1 MPIMFTMK
9 AAVAAA
15 AVAVVAATAVTASAA
30 TEPVSN
36 PRILVHY
43 DLAAGQQPENVA
55 LEPDGNLDVTLST
68 AGQVERVSPT
78 GQRQLLANLPAPSD
92 GGVNTP
98 VLGFSLATGLVRTA
112 DGTLYIGY
120 AAGHDDLT
128 GIWRVRPGGTP
139 TRIVALT
146 AASFPNG
153 MALDERTGNLYIADS
168 TRETIWRVPITG
180 GTPNVWLS
188 GPELNRS
195 NLLGPNGLRIHNG
208 AIWLSNSDQGTLL
221 RVPVDGNGRAG
232 AVETKATGLTFPD
245 DFAFIDHTDK
255 IIVALNIANE
265 VALVQPNGSHT
276 IVLTGADGLEGP
288 TAIAIRQGELYV
300 LSAAFLLQKDP
311 NILVADLATRG
322 LIDQEE
328 PDTGDRSD
336 SSPTP
341 PDTNHQALHQR
352 RH

>member
-1 MPIMFTMK
+1 M
-9 AAVAAA
+9 AARTTKEINGHINFLARASGRQREIAIRLSVG
-15 AVAVVAATAVTASAA
+15 AT
-30 TEPVSN
+30 
-36 PRILVHY
+36 RRRL
-43 DLAAGQQPENVA
+43 LQ
-55 LEPDGNLDVTLST
+55 
-68 AGQVERVSPT
+68 
-78 GQRQLLANLPAPSD
+78 QLLTESVLLSLAGGALGTILSFWTFDAFYRWTFSILPADVHVLTLNLSPD
-92 GGVNTP
+92 VR

-139 TRIVALT
+139 TRIVPLT

-153 MALDERTGNLYIADS
+153 MALDERTGTLYIADS

-180 GTPNVWLS
+180 GTPTVWLS
-188 GPELNRS
+188 GPELKRS

-221 RVPVDGNGRAG
+221 RVPIEGNGRAG
-232 AVETKATGLTFPD
+232 AVETKATSLTVFPD
-245 DFAFIDHTDK
+245 DFAFIGHTDK

-300 LSAAFLLQKDP
+300 LSAAFLLKKDP
-311 NILVADLATRG
+311 NILVADLATG
-322 LIDQEE
+322 
-328 PDTGDRSD
+328 
-336 SSPTP
+336 
-341 PDTNHQALHQR
+341 H
-352 RH
+352 

>member
-68 AGQVERVSPT
+68 AGQVERVTPT
-78 GQRQLLANLPAPSD
+78 GQRQLLATLPAPSD

-98 VLGFSLATGLVRTA
+98 VLGHSLATGLVRTA

-139 TRIVALT
+139 TRIVPLT

-153 MALDERTGNLYIADS
+153 MALDERTGTLYIADS

-180 GTPNVWLS
+180 GTPTAWLS
-188 GPELNRS
+188 GPELKRS
-195 NLLGPNGLRIHNG
+195 NGLGPNGLRIHN
-208 AIWLSNSDQGTLL
+208 AAVWLSNSDQGTLL
-221 RVPVDGNGRAG
+221 RVPVEGNGHAG
-232 AVETKATGLTFPD
+232 AVETKATGLIFPD
-245 DFAFIDHTDK
+245 DFTFIGHTDK
-255 IIVALNIANE
+255 IIVALNLANE
-265 VALVQPNGSHT
+265 VALVQPNGSDT

-288 TAIAIRQGELYV
+288 TSIAIRQGELYV
-300 LSAAFLLQKDP
+300 LSAAFVLQKDP
-311 NILVADLATRG
+311 NILVADLAAG
-322 LIDQEE
+322 
-328 PDTGDRSD
+328 
-336 SSPTP
+336 
-341 PDTNHQALHQR
+341 H
-352 RH
+352 

>member
-36 PRILVHY
+36 PRILIHY
-43 DLAAGQQPENVA
+43 DLASGQQPENVA
-55 LEPDGNLDVTLST
+55 LEPDGNLDVVLSI
-68 AGQVERVSPT
+68 AGQVERVTPA
-78 GQRQLLANLPAPSD
+78 GQRQLLATLPAPSD

-98 VLGFSLATGLVRTA
+98 ILGHSLATGLVRTA

-139 TRIVALT
+139 TRIVPLT
-146 AASFPNG
+146 AGSFPNG
-153 MALDERTGNLYIADS
+153 MALDERTGTLYIADS

-180 GTPNVWLS
+180 GTPTAWLS
-188 GPELNRS
+188 GPELKRS
-195 NLLGPNGLRIHNG
+195 TGLGPNGLRIHN
-208 AIWLSNSDQGTLL
+208 AAVWLSNSDQGTLL
-221 RVPVDGNGRAG
+221 RVPVEGNGRAG
-232 AVETKATGLTFPD
+232 AVETKATGLPFFPD
-245 DFAFIDHTDK
+245 DFAFIGHTDK
-255 IIVALNIANE
+255 IIVALNLANE

-288 TAIAIRQGELYV
+288 TAIAIRHGELYV

-311 NILVADLATRG
+311 NILVADLD
-322 LIDQEE
+322 LEE
-328 PDTGDRSD
+328 PDTGD
-336 SSPTP
+336 
-341 PDTNHQALHQR
+341 
-352 RH
+352 

>member
-36 PRILVHY
+36 PRILVRY

-55 LEPDGNLDVTLST
+55 LEPDGNLDVTLSI
-68 AGQVERVSPT
+68 AGQVERVTPT
-78 GQRQLLANLPAPSD
+78 GQRQLLATLPAPSD

-98 VLGFSLATGLVRTA
+98 VLGHSLATGLVRTA

-139 TRIVALT
+139 TRIAPLT

-153 MALDERTGNLYIADS
+153 MALDERTGTLYIADS

-180 GTPNVWLS
+180 GTPTAWLS
-188 GPELNRS
+188 GPELKRS
-195 NLLGPNGLRIHNG
+195 TGLGPNGLRIHN
-208 AIWLSNSDQGTLL
+208 AAVWLSNSDQGTLL
-221 RVPVDGNGRAG
+221 RVPIEGNGRAG
-232 AVETKATGLTFPD
+232 AVETKATGLPFFPD
-245 DFAFIDHTDK
+245 DFAFIGHTDK
-255 IIVALNIANE
+255 IIVALNVANE
-265 VALVQPNGSHT
+265 VALVQPNGSYT
-276 IVLTGADGLEGP
+276 IVLTGTDGLEGP
-288 TAIAIRQGELYV
+288 TAVAIRQGKLYV
-300 LSAAFLLQKDP
+300 LSAAFILKDP
-311 NILVADLATRG
+311 NILVADLATG
-322 LIDQEE
+322 
-328 PDTGDRSD
+328 
-336 SSPTP
+336 
-341 PDTNHQALHQR
+341 H
-352 RH
+352 

>member
-36 PRILVHY
+36 PRILVRY

-55 LEPDGNLDVTLST
+55 LEPDGNLDVTLSI
-68 AGQVERVSPT
+68 AGQVERVTPT
-78 GQRQLLANLPAPSD
+78 GQRQLLATLPAPSD

-98 VLGFSLATGLVRTA
+98 VLGHSLATGLVRTA

-139 TRIVALT
+139 TRIVPLT

-153 MALDERTGNLYIADS
+153 MALDERTGTLYIADS

-180 GTPNVWLS
+180 GTPTAWLS
-188 GPELNRS
+188 GPELKRS
-195 NLLGPNGLRIHNG
+195 TGLGPNGLRIHN
-208 AIWLSNSDQGTLL
+208 AAVWLSNSDQGTLL
-221 RVPVDGNGRAG
+221 RVPIEGNGRAG
-232 AVETKATGLTFPD
+232 AVETKATGLPFFPD
-245 DFAFIDHTDK
+245 DFAFIGHTDK
-255 IIVALNIANE
+255 IIVALNVANE

-288 TAIAIRQGELYV
+288 TAVAIRQGKLYV
-300 LSAAFLLQKDP
+300 LSAAFILKDP
-311 NILVADLATRG
+311 NILVADLATG
-322 LIDQEE
+322 
-328 PDTGDRSD
+328 
-336 SSPTP
+336 
-341 PDTNHQALHQR
+341 H
-352 RH
+352 

>member
-9 AAVAAA
+9 AVVA
-15 AVAVVAATAVTASAA
+15 AVAVAVAAATAVTASAA

-55 LEPDGNLDVTLST
+55 LEPDGNLDVTLSI
-68 AGQVERVSPT
+68 AGQVERVTPT
-78 GQRQLLANLPAPSD
+78 GQRQLLATLPAPSD

-98 VLGFSLATGLVRTA
+98 VLGHSLATGLVRTA

-120 AAGHDDLT
+120 AAGYDDLT

-139 TRIVALT
+139 TRIVPLT

-153 MALDERTGNLYIADS
+153 MALDERTGTLYIADS
-168 TRETIWRVPITG
+168 TRETIWRVPVTG
-180 GTPNVWLS
+180 GTPTAWLS
-188 GPELNRS
+188 GPELKRS
-195 NLLGPNGLRIHNG
+195 NGLGPNGLRIHN
-208 AIWLSNSDQGTLL
+208 AAVWLSNSDQGTLL
-221 RVPVDGNGRAG
+221 RVPVEGNGHAG
-232 AVETKATGLTFPD
+232 AVETKATGLIFPD
-245 DFAFIDHTDK
+245 DFTFIGHTDK
-255 IIVALNIANE
+255 IIVALNLANE
-265 VALVQPNGSHT
+265 VALVQPNGSYT

-311 NILVADLATRG
+311 NILVADL
-322 LIDQEE
+322 DQEE

-336 SSPTP
+336 SSSTP

-352 RH
+352 R

>member
-9 AAVAAA
+9 AAVAAV
-15 AVAVVAATAVTASAA
+15 AVAVAAATAVTASAA

-68 AGQVERVSPT
+68 AGQVERVTPA
-78 GQRQLLANLPAPSD
+78 GQRQLLATLPAPSD

-98 VLGFSLATGLVRTA
+98 GLGHSLATGLVRTA

-139 TRIVALT
+139 TRIVPLT
-146 AASFPNG
+146 VASFPNG
-153 MALDERTGNLYIADS
+153 MALDERTGTLYIADS
-168 TRETIWRVPITG
+168 TRQTIWRVPITG
-180 GTPNVWLS
+180 GTPTAWLS
-188 GPELNRS
+188 GPELKRS
-195 NLLGPNGLRIHNG
+195 TGLGPNGLRIHN
-208 AIWLSNSDQGTLL
+208 AAVWLSNSDQRTLL
-221 RVPVDGNGRAG
+221 RVPIEGNGRAG
-232 AVETKATGLTFPD
+232 AVETKATGFICPD
-245 DFAFIDHTDK
+245 DFTFIGHTDK
-255 IIVALNIANE
+255 IIVALNLANE
-265 VALVQPNGSHT
+265 VALVQPNGSDT

-288 TAIAIRQGELYV
+288 TAIAIRQGEMYV

-311 NILVADLATRG
+311 NILVADLATG
-322 LIDQEE
+322 
-328 PDTGDRSD
+328 
-336 SSPTP
+336 
-341 PDTNHQALHQR
+341 
-352 RH
+352 